1 MLLHK
6 LALRMG
12 RRVPE
17 LASTMTGGELAS
29 WFAFDRI
36 SPIGDQRNDFLF
48 ARLMLLICDA
58 VGIKKAG
65 GARFVFEDFLL
76 WKPKTAMDE
85 NTSPLEFLR
94 SRMAGRIQRKKQ

>member
-17 LASTMTGGELAS
+17 LASTMTSGELAS

-36 SPIGDQRNDFLF
+36 SPIGDQRMDFLF
-48 ARLMLLICDA
+48 ARLMLLVCDA
-58 VGIKKAG
+58 VGVKKAG
-65 GARFVFEDFLL
+65 GARFTFEDFLM
-76 WKPKTAMDE
+76 WKPKPVMV
-85 NTSPLEFLR
+85 NQSPLEFLR
-94 SRMAGRIQRKKQ
+94 SRMAGRIQGKK

>member
-17 LASTMTGGELAS
+17 LQSVMTQGEIAD

-36 SPIGDQRNDFLF
+36 SPIGDQRMDFLF
-48 ARLMLLICDA
+48 ARLMLLVCDA
-58 VGIKKAG
+58 VGLKKSTG
-65 GARFVFEDFLL
+65 GRFTFEDFLL
-76 WKPKTAMDE
+76 WKPKAPVNE
-85 NTSPLEFLR
+85 KQSPLEFMR
-94 SRMAGRIQRKKQ
+94 SLVGGRVRKK